1 MPHDASLAAALASTI
16 RDVPNFPKPGILF
29 KDIMPVLQD
38 PALFKRT
45 CEALAAPWRSDEI
58 THVLAI
64 ESRGFL
70 FGAPVALAL
79 GASLIPLR
87 KPGKLPY
94 HVVREQYALEYGT
107 DALEVHRDAFGEHAT
122 VLIVDDLLAT
132 GGTAVAAAR
141 LAEGL
146 EATVAGLAV
155 VVALDFLP
163 WRTALAGRRVETLVT
178 F

>member
-1 MPHDASLAAALASTI
+1 MPHDAQLAADLAATI

-38 PALFKRT
+38 PVLFRRT
-45 CEALAAPWRSDEI
+45 CDGLAAPWRSDQI

-79 GASLIPLR
+79 GAALVPVR

-94 HVVREQYALEYGT
+94 HIVREHYALEYGT
-107 DALEVHRDAFGEHAT
+107 DALEVHRDAFHDNAR

-132 GGTAVAAAR
+132 GGTAVAAIR
-141 LAEGL
+141 LSEGL
-146 EATVAGLAV
+146 DATVAGVAV
-155 VVALDFLP
+155 VVALEFLP
-163 WRTALAGRRVETLVT
+163 WRQALVGRRVEALVS